1 MGKRGIDMKKIELEY
16 AGIKAKCRNAR
27 EEKLVRIF
35 NSTID
40 NCIEHMRERDSIGE
54 ALLRVKG
61 LTHWETEQ
69 LQGMLSAMYY
79 LGMLETPFS
88 APHEVMLRGYIKR
101 TNRVPDIW
109 TELYGERDA
118 IG

>member
-16 AGIKAKCRNAR
+16 AGIKATCRNAR

-40 NCIEHMRERDSIGE
+40 DCIEHMRERDSIGE
-54 ALLRVKG
+54 ELLKVKG
-61 LTHWETEQ
+61 VVHWETEQ
-69 LQGMLSAMYY
+69 LQGMLSAMYF
-79 LGMLETPFS
+79 LGMLEKPFS
-88 APHEVMLRGYIKR
+88 APHEVMLRGYIKK

-109 TELYGERDA
+109 TELYGEREA
-118 IG
+118 